1 MEMRT
6 TAHGLVS
13 ALAFVVLGGC
23 ANIHTLDRHTATPM
37 EAGKG
42 RAIHLDAQQRLV
54 VFAAEKYCAEPSPD
68 ALAAYAAAIG
78 VSASKVPKDSVAISA
93 ALNNVAGSIGLRT
106 QSITL
111 MRDTLYRNCEA
122 GINGY
127 LSKEQV
133 AVLLARSQDL
143 TAVILAIEQ
152 LTGAV
157 AAPPLMLDTSGG
169 SSAASTLLANTE
181 ALKAAEKMEAEMKTA
196 RDEAEKQ
203 RDALLA
209 EFEKIEASAARLRK
223 DSYADPGDEAK
234 KTAAL
239 KEEGKRDAAKITAD
253 VAKARFVDLDEAYV
267 RQKQTTATIAALR
280 DSSVNTVNAHV
291 AGTARA
297 GGFLHH
303 NAIDDKSVE
312 HIADAVEE
320 TIRRFLHKD
329 YFADACLAVLMPGAA
344 EARDAAGRAFTEND
358 GSYSRDVMAV
368 VKRNYIGLTYTCLRY
383 FSKYEPHYI
392 GAEEAGSG
400 AADGK
405 EEKPPGTKPPAAAA
419 GVNAPEVIKARD
431 IAKASEAQRDQVF
444 IQQLLGQPASPQSP
458 DKNR

>member
-1 MEMRT
+1 MGMRT
-6 TAHGLVS
+6 IASRLVL

-37 EAGKG
+37 EKGKG

-54 VFAAEKYCAEPSPD
+54 VFTAERYCAEPSPD

-78 VSASKVPKDSVAISA
+78 VSASKVPKDSVAISS

-127 LSKEQV
+127 LSNEQV

-169 SSAASTLLANTE
+169 SSAASTVLANTE
-181 ALKAAEKMEAEMKTA
+181 ALKAAEKMEAQMKTA

-203 RDALLA
+203 RDDLLA
-209 EFEKIEASAARLRK
+209 KFNEVKANADRLRN
-223 DSYADPGDEAK
+223 DSDADPADEAK
-234 KTAAL
+234 KTAAV
-239 KEEGKRDAAKITAD
+239 KEEAKADAAKIAAEA
-253 VAKARFVDLDEAYV
+253 AKTRFVDLDEAYV
-267 RQKQTTATIAALR
+267 RQKQTTATISALR

-303 NAIDDKSVE
+303 NKIDDKSVE
-312 HIADAVEE
+312 HI
-320 TIRRFLHKD
+320 
-329 YFADACLAVLMPGAA
+329 ADACLAVLMPGAA
-344 EARDAAGRAFTEND
+344 KARDAAGRAFTEND

-392 GAEEAGSG
+392 GAEEAGSEV
-400 AADGK
+400 ADGK
-405 EEKPPGTKPPAAAA
+405 EEKPPGTKPPAAAS
-419 GVNAPEVIKARD
+419 GMNAPEVIKARD
-431 IAKASEAQRDQVF
+431 LAKASEAQRDQVF
-444 IQQLLGQPASPQSP
+444 IQQLLGQPASPPSP
-458 DKNR
+458 DKNQ

>member
-1 MEMRT
+1 MKT
-6 TAHGLVS
+6 TASGLVS
-13 ALAFVVLGGC
+13 TLAFLVLGGC
-23 ANIHTLDRHTATPM
+23 ANIQTLGRHTATPM
-37 EAGKG
+37 VEGKG

-54 VFAAEKYCAEPSPD
+54 VFTAKKYCAEPSPD

-78 VSASKVPKDSVAISA
+78 VSASKVPKNSAAISA

-127 LSKEQV
+127 LSNEQV

-181 ALKAAEKMEAEMKTA
+181 ALKAAEKMEAEMKAA

-203 RDALLA
+203 RDDLLA
-209 EFEKIEASAARLRK
+209 KFDEVKANADRLRSES
-223 DSYADPGDEAK
+223 DAAPDDEGK
-234 KTAAL
+234 KTAAV
-239 KEEGKRDAAKITAD
+239 KEEAKTDAAKIAAEA
-253 VAKARFVDLDEAYV
+253 AKTRFVDLDDAYV
-267 RQKQTTATIAALR
+267 RQKQTTATISALR

-297 GGFLHH
+297 GEFLHR
-303 NAIDDKSVE
+303 NTIDDKSVE

-392 GAEEAGSG
+392 GAEEEAARGTAG
-400 AADGK
+400 DGK
-405 EEKPPGTKPPAAAA
+405 EKSPGTKPPAAAA
-419 GVNAPEVIKARD
+419 GMNAPEVIKARD
-431 IAKASEAQRDQVF
+431 LAKASEAQRDQVF
-444 IQQLLGQPASPQSP
+444 IQQLLGQPASPPSP
-458 DKNR
+458 DKNQ